1 MLLDPNK
8 QITKPIR
15 CPDCWADMDFL
26 GAQLNGRVFLSTIL
40 ERHFFVCSN
49 CGRLS
54 YEIVLRPKE
63 FIRFEAARFSQID
76 YSLFQA
82 EPILRGRQ
90 SSITVQVEQ
99 VERKELGRIRF
110 FSLWVSW

>member
-26 GAQLNGRVFLSTIL
+26 GVQLNRRVFLSTIL
-40 ERHFFVCSN
+40 ERHFFVCPN
-49 CGRLS
+49 CGHLG

-76 YSLFQA
+76 SQG
-82 EPILRGRQ
+82 ELRRSGSYCADASRPP
-90 SSITVQVEQ
+90 ED
-99 VERKELGRIRF
+99 
-110 FSLWVSW
+110 

>member
-8 QITKPIR
+8 QITKLTR

-40 ERHFFVCSN
+40 ERHFFVCPN
-49 CGRLS
+49 CGHLG

-63 FIRFEAARFSQID
+63 SIRFEAARFSQID
-76 YSLFQA
+76 HTA
-82 EPILRGRQ
+82 C
-90 SSITVQVEQ
+90 
-99 VERKELGRIRF
+99 
-110 FSLWVSW
+110 

>member
-8 QITKPIR
+8 QISKLTR

-26 GAQLNGRVFLSTIL
+26 GAQLNERVFLSTIL

-49 CGRLS
+49 CGRLN

-63 FIRFEAARFSQID
+63 LARRWEPPKFP
-76 YSLFQA
+76 YLEKMPPRHGGMVALFG
-82 EPILRGRQ
+82 E
-90 SSITVQVEQ
+90 IT
-99 VERKELGRIRF
+99 
-110 FSLWVSW
+110 